1 MTRPTF
7 PLLSIWNLVFE
18 FSVGTL
24 SQNTS
29 EWGSMLAKHG
39 SRPSI
44 TTPWNSNGESPWNI
58 YDARIVSPLFV
69 IHDSRLVHQNS
80 CSSVRCSCSRCSSAS
95 PSTVL
100 CSVCTELKMCVRF
113 DLHFVHTSFVYI
125 SMTYIN
131 VCNVCNV
138 CRLFQVRSAV
148 FQNMS
153 FFYKLNFN
161 LKLPYTQYTHL
172 YSPLWPWPLTFWP
185 GNVTRHIINSW
196 FVFVPHMRLI
206 HEIRT
211 KL

>member
-1 MTRPTF
+1 
-7 PLLSIWNLVFE
+7 
-18 FSVGTL
+18 
-24 SQNTS
+24 
-29 EWGSMLAKHG
+29 MLAKHG
-39 SRPSI
+39 SRPSP

-58 YDARIVSPLFV
+58 YDETPLFV
-69 IHDSRLVHQNS
+69 THDSRLVHQNT

-172 YSPLWPWPLTFWP
+172 YSPRVSSLFTLSNCTHICTHTVHTWGSSVHTFHFP
-185 GNVTRHIINSW
+185 ISYVH
-196 FVFVPHMRLI
+196 
-206 HEIRT
+206 
-211 KL
+211 